1 MFLFGTH
8 RSVAQRLRLTADRG
22 LGAGNFFWHAWEIS
36 RDRDRPLLFHPDP
49 TLPGWE
55 DREWRGLSLND
66 IRVTVIRY
74 AHWYREQ
81 GVTPS
86 SHVGLYTRHGLFGLL
101 HHIAVTS
108 LGAAAVHCNPR
119 MEPRTASEYFLR
131 TGATL
136 VVGDGDLLKD
146 LTSAWQASGANSP
159 ALHDIHALDAN
170 AVRPP
175 APLADYPHRH
185 TADDLVM
192 ISHSSGTTGRPKAP
206 VFHHQSFFI
215 GKRERLWTFPSLR
228 SDRLLTALPHSHSAG
243 ISYLSMAL
251 LLGIPTLILDGAD
264 GDRVTRA
271 VNGFKP
277 TIVLGFPLT
286 LAEIDPTAV
295 RPEAARRVRTWNGM
309 GDASHERHIRP
320 LVALGGPGTGSVYL
334 DGLGSSEMGMVLFK
348 AAHTAAS
355 THYGRFIGTPAKVVR
370 KAAVLGPDGRELP
383 AGQAGMLGVRT
394 PSVTPGY
401 WDDPALNKESLLSGY
416 FLTGDIVRKD
426 AEGNWYHLDRT
437 PDVVKA
443 AAGDVYSLPLEEV
456 VLNSTRALDTAV
468 VAVADPQLPGS
479 YCPAA
484 VVYYADGVDRSAADL
499 LAVCNAALEAAGLAR
514 LHALVLVSAR
524 EDLPV
529 GVTGKV
535 LKRVLRERH
544 HDVLSRPATKTV
556 AKAADASPDRTSDRT
571 SDRAADRSGG
581 QPTGQTTAR
590 PTGQTGGRP
599 ADQSAA

>member
-8 RSVAQRLRLTADRG
+8 RSVVQRLRLTADRE

-36 RDRDRPLLFHPDP
+36 RDRDRPLLFHPD
-49 TLPGWE
+49 TELPGWE
-55 DREWRGLSLND
+55 DRELRGLSLND
-66 IRVTVIRY
+66 IRRTVIRY

-131 TGATL
+131 TGTTL

-146 LTSAWQASGANSP
+146 LTSAWQAARANAP
-159 ALHDIHALDAN
+159 ELQDIHALDAD

-175 APLADYPHRH
+175 APPASYPYRH
-185 TADDLVM
+185 AADDLVM

-206 VFHHQSFFI
+206 VFHHRSFFI

-251 LLGIPTLILDGAD
+251 LLGIPTLVLDGAD
-264 GDRVTRA
+264 GDRVARA
-271 VNGFKP
+271 INGFRP

-286 LAEIDPTAV
+286 LAEIDPTAI

-320 LVALGGPGTGSVYL
+320 LVALGDSGTGDGAGAGADGSVYL

-348 AAHTAAS
+348 AAHSARS

-370 KAAVLGPDGRELP
+370 KAAALGADGTELP
-383 AGQAGMLGVRT
+383 PGQAGMLGVRT

-416 FLTGDIVRKD
+416 FLTGDIVRRD
-426 AEGNWYHLDRT
+426 TEGNWYHLDRT
-437 PDVVKA
+437 PDVIKA

-484 VVYYADGVDRSAADL
+484 VVYYADGVERSAADL
-499 LAVCNAALEAAGLAR
+499 LSVCNTALEGAGLAR
-514 LHALVLVSAR
+514 LNALILVSAR

-544 HDVLSRPATKTV
+544 HDVLGGPATKTV
-556 AKAADASPDRTSDRT
+556 AKAAAAGPSSGERPGERQTVRSAGPAADASAGP
-571 SDRAADRSGG
+571 A
-581 QPTGQTTAR
+581 AR
-590 PTGQTGGRP
+590 P
-599 ADQSAA
+599 SAA